1 MSEFLLL
8 FRGGDPGHNL
18 VPAEQAQAHMQRWI
32 QWMTDLAEQGRMVS
46 AEPLD
51 PGGRTVSGTAKVV
64 TDGPFIE
71 GKEMVS
77 GYLILLAESIDAA
90 TTIAKDCP
98 IFEFEDGNVEVRPI
112 NKIEM

>member
-8 FRGGDPGHNL
+8 FRGGDTRHNRL
-18 VPAEQAQAHMQRWI
+18 PAEQAQAHMQRWI
-32 QWMTDLAEQGRMVS
+32 TWMTELGEQGRMVS

-51 PGGRTVSGTAKVV
+51 WSGKTVSGTSKVV

-77 GYLILLAESIDAA
+77 GYLILVAESLDAA
-90 TTIAKDCP
+90 TEIAKACP
-98 IFEFEDGNVEVRPI
+98 ILEFEDGNVEVRPI